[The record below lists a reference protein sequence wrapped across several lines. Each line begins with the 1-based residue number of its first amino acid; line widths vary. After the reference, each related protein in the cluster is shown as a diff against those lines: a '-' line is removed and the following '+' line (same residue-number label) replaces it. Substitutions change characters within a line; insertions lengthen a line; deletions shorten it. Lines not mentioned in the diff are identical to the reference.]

1 MNWKQE
7 RIKPERNKVDEAS
20 AELFP
25 ASDPPSHMGS
35 TAVAGAPKEHRTD
48 KSGKR
53 ARGDVQERRT
63 VDLNTAKPD
72 EIGSLPALNPA
83 LTQTLVANRPFEKW
97 EDISRLPGFDQAKI
111 DELKKC
117 GAEIRDVVGCQVS
130 VRHRSLAAHARA

>member
-1 MNWKQE
+1 MNRKQD

-20 AELFP
+20 AESFP

-35 TAVAGAPKEHRTD
+35 TAVAGAPKEHRT
-48 KSGKR
+48 GKNER
-53 ARGDVQERRT
+53 EPVVVQERRT
-63 VDLNTAKPD
+63 VDLNTARPD
-72 EIGSLPALNPA
+72 VIGSLPVLNPA

-117 GAEIRDVVGCQVS
+117 GAEIRS
-130 VRHRSLAAHARA
+130 